1 MNFFEIYEKLFD
13 KFGEQHWWP
22 GDTAFEIIVGAILTQ
37 QASWKNVEAAIKNLK
52 NNKVLDE
59 KTIYKI
65 ELKNLE
71 ELVRPSGFY
80 RIKAKRLKNF
90 VNFLFEKYDGSL
102 EKLFSLK
109 KNELR
114 KELLSVNGIG
124 KETADSIVLYA
135 ANKPSFVVDAYTI
148 RIFNR
153 LGILKEKEY
162 DKVKAA
168 FENNLPQD
176 VQLYK
181 EYHALIV
188 NLGKNICK
196 TKPLCDICPLKEM
209 CEHAATNN
217 NHLKEKSKRSE
228 KGFK

>member
-1 MNFFEIYEKLFD
+1 MKFAEIYERLFD
-13 KFGEQHWWP
+13 EFGEQHWWP
-22 GDTAFEIIVGAILTQ
+22 GETEFEVIVGAILTQ

-52 NNKVLDE
+52 KNKVLDE
-59 KTIYKI
+59 RIIYNI
-65 ELKNLE
+65 ELKKLE
-71 ELVRPSGFY
+71 ELVKPSGFY

-102 EKLFSLK
+102 EKLFKLE

-114 KELLSVNGIG
+114 KVLLSVNGIG

-135 ANKPSFVVDAYTI
+135 ANKPSFVIDAYTI
-148 RIFNR
+148 RIFTR
-153 LGILKEKEY
+153 LGVLKEKEY

-168 FENNLPQD
+168 FENSLPQD

-188 NLGKNICK
+188 HLGKNICK
-196 TKPLCDICPLKEM
+196 TKPLCGMCPLKGM
-209 CEHAATNN
+209 CEYAAVNN
-217 NHLKEKSKRSE
+217 NHTKEKSKRNE
-228 KGFK
+228 KRFK